1 MGRFVSIAAIVGVA
15 AIFFTTVPLYAQTN
29 DPNIRERMENQ
40 EQRVDQGIQSGQ
52 LTPRETGRLDAER
65 REQSSQKNKTGQA
78 ETFTG

>member
-52 LTPRETGRLDAER
+52 LTPRETGRLDAEQIKIKQDEAR
-65 REQSSQKNKTGQA
+65 MK
-78 ETFTG
+78 